1 MSIVR
6 RLADFSVEYRCKYC
20 HQEFATQREDAAS
33 CPDCYGPL
41 RRIEKDSEV
50 KIPEMPLFP

>member
-20 HQEFATQREDAAS
+20 QAEFVTQREDATG

-41 RRIEKDSEV
+41 RRIEKDSEP